1 MSPTPRLDPRVLLAA
16 HALQGI
22 LAADRREHGTP
33 REARHVAAEAVEYAD
48 AVLALLTPAECPL
61 CRRPG
66 CDGSLAQ
73 CVERQR

>member
-1 MSPTPRLDPRVLLAA
+1 MTSDRLTLIAA
-16 HALQGI
+16 ALTGI

-61 CRRPG
+61 CHRPG
-66 CDGSLAQ
+66 CDGSLVN
-73 CVERQR
+73 CKERWR